1 MIGVLEGKGERESE
15 REREKNKENRQMRG
29 ERESEIPTL
38 FSIIEQYSN
47 LKCQVIRM
55 GRILIVTQ

>member
-1 MIGVLEGKGERESE
+1 
-15 REREKNKENRQMRG
+15 MRG
-29 ERESEIPTL
+29 ERESEILTL

-47 LKCQVIRM
+47 LKSQVIRM